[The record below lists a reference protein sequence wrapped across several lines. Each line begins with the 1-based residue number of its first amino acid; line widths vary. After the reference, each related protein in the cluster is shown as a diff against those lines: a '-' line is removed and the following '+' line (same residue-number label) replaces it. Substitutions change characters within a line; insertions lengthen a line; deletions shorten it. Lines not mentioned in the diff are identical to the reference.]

1 MINDDTLTNSQD
13 KGAEQQTSNLQKVN
27 EKLQEDAA
35 LKKARE
41 LKVPYV
47 DLKKTPLNVDMLKI
61 MSIDDVISS
70 RIIPFLLIGKTLHL
84 ASTNLSDVKDNPI
97 VNKIESQGYQVQF
110 SLSSSNSI
118 DHAIQF
124 YDSRKKYKEIEIVT
138 NVDQDSIKTFDKEIS
153 LLAEIPEK
161 LKTLTGDEGVNII
174 DIGAMRTGASDV
186 HYEPGEKDVIVRFRI
201 DGVLYIVFR
210 IENSVFK
217 KIADQLKYKSGLKMN
232 LVELPQD
239 GRYLFIYN
247 DQKIAVRVSTIPS
260 VHGESFVCRYLSSKN
275 EALSFEELG
284 FSNISLSRVDKI
296 PNLSQ
301 GMVLVSGPTGSG
313 KSTTLYAILHK
324 MNTPENKI
332 ITLEDPVE
340 YYVDGITQSQ
350 VNTSKNY
357 TFAAGLRSILR
368 QDPDV
373 VMVGEIRDKETANTA
388 VSAALTGHV
397 VLSTIHTNSAIDSI
411 PRLVNMGVEP
421 FMAAPALHTIV
432 SQRLVRKVCTHCST
446 TRPLEDK
453 ERDEIQ
459 KIASSL
465 KNIGYHQDIDIP
477 SEIPKVVG
485 CKACSNTGYRGRAV
499 ISEVLTV
506 STEIKDLIL
515 KSASTVDIIMAARKE
530 GMITIREDGILK
542 VLDGTTTI
550 EEVHRVTNVSI

>member
-84 ASTNLSDVKDNPI
+84 ASTNLSDVNDNPI
-97 VNKIESQGYQVQF
+97 VNKIQSQGYQVQF

-161 LKTLTGDEGVNII
+161 LKTLTGDEGVNLI

-201 DGVLYIVFR
+201 DGVLYIVFH

-459 KIASSL
+459 KIANSI
-465 KNIGYHQDIDIP
+465 KNIGYHQNIDIP
-477 SEIPKVVG
+477 SETPKVVG